1 MNNNMDKLQIKWM
14 EILKY
19 DDIKKYFVQPTFIL
33 LYNEFYLYIMLICVY
48 HIFFILIILTIIYML
63 LQVLNNIKTL
73 ELKINPSY
81 A

>member
-1 MNNNMDKLQIKWM
+1 MDKLQTKCM
-14 EILKY
+14 EFLKY
-19 DDIKKYFVQPTFIL
+19 DDIKKYFVNPTFTL
-33 LYNEFYLYIMLICVY
+33 LYNELYLYIMLICVY

-73 ELKINPSY
+73 ELKINSNY